1 MAAGVQGSDDGRW
14 NVSGAGQGAHA
25 GDRVVD
31 RVQAGMERI
40 NIHRRVVL
48 SGTLVD
54 GPCTLRVC
62 VVSHRAHHDRITEA
76 LQIITAEDDVLT
88 SA

>member
-1 MAAGVQGSDDGRW
+1 
-14 NVSGAGQGAHA
+14 
-25 GDRVVD
+25 
-31 RVQAGMERI
+31 MERI

>member
-1 MAAGVQGSDDGRW
+1 MASF
-14 NVSGAGQGAHA
+14 GA
-25 GDRVVD
+25 
-31 RVQAGMERI
+31 
-40 NIHRRVVL
+40 
-48 SGTLVD
+48 VD

-62 VVSHRAHHDRITEA
+62 VDSHHDRITEA